1 LTSKSQGNLYFN
13 KKGLNNSINYA
24 KEMKKNLNN
33 EVAFNSKKNT
43 RVNVTQVFYKTSS
56 GFYKTALG

>member
-24 KEMKKNLNN
+24 KEMKKNLNKN
-33 EVAFNSKKNT
+33 LLLTEKNT
-43 RVNVTQVFYKTSS
+43 CANVTQVFYKTSS